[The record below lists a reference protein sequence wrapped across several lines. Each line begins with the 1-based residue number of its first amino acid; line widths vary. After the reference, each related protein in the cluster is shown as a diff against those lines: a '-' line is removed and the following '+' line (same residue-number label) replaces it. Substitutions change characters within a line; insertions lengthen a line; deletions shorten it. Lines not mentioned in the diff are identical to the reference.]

1 MPDVLPFYKLI
12 ILYMLSRVDFSLT
25 KIQISDFMMEKE
37 YTNNFFS
44 LQQAIN
50 ELIDAGLIDG
60 QSIRN
65 HTHLT
70 ITEKG
75 KETLSFFGNRIDRAI
90 KTDIDN
96 YLRENGLKLR
106 NEVSVLSDYR
116 KASTGEYEAHLVAKD
131 KGVNLVDI
139 TLSVPMEETAI
150 SICDKWQE
158 KNQDI
163 YQYLVSQLF

>member
-116 KASTGEYEAHLVAKD
+116 KASTGEYEAHLIAKD

-158 KNQDI
+158 KNQEI

>member
-1 MPDVLPFYKLI
+1 
-12 ILYMLSRVDFSLT
+12 MLSRVDFSLT

-158 KNQDI
+158 KNQEI

>member
-158 KNQDI
+158 KNQEI